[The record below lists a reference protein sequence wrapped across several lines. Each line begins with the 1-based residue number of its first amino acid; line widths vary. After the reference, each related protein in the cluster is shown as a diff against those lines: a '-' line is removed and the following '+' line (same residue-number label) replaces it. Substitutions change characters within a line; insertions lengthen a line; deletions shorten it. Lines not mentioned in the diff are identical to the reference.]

1 MTHLQMIHSLLEL
14 TEFHLSFLLFKVPLR
29 DVLNVLPLALFLL
42 RPLIAEL
49 LNLLYTI
56 LDVILRFFDLLIG
69 ILLHDDVA
77 HAASFGLA
85 TSTHGSR
92 FLNKLTLECDHT
104 VPHLTVGNLGCKVY
118 TIADQGILE
127 AKIKG
132 VLKLLICNLDK
143 VIQAL

>member
-1 MTHLQMIHSLLEL
+1 M
-14 TEFHLSFLLFKVPLR
+14 
-29 DVLNVLPLALFLL
+29 NVLPLALFLL

-49 LNLLYTI
+49 LDLLNTI
-56 LDVILRFFDLLIG
+56 LDVVLRFFDLLVS

-85 TSTHGSR
+85 TSTHGTR
-92 FLNKLTLECDHT
+92 FLNELTLECDHT
-104 VPHLTVGNLGCKVY
+104 MAHLTVGNLGCKVD
-118 TIADQGILE
+118 TIADQSILE
-127 AKIKG
+127 AEIKG